1 MRTIIHNKNYLVLFL
16 CTTFVF
22 SAIAQIFVFIPWIGK
37 AYDFETKNNGFF
49 IISAFIG
56 GIFGCISVIFFAKS
70 LSYKKKIN
78 LLAFGSIVAVAFIV
92 AAFEFHS
99 LIFSYICAALFGFMV
114 YPLLSTLSDF
124 ATQTTFPAGEAT
136 SSGILMFG
144 GQTSGVLLSVI
155 FSFIFNG

>member
-1 MRTIIHNKNYLVLFL
+1 M
-16 CTTFVF
+16 
-22 SAIAQIFVFIPWIGK
+22 
-37 AYDFETKNNGFF
+37 
-49 IISAFIG
+49 SAFIG

-144 GQTSGVLLSVI
+144 GQTSGVVLSVI